1 MSVSLIVFF
10 SADARLGRGQQDA
23 DGYGSM
29 NGKPIPAMQSLEARK
44 EVMIAHFLRSGNWPG
59 NDEQTT
65 RSLENE
71 TISRVFLIQKVKEL
85 EIHPGDKAVAALF
98 HEQIRETPLAELE
111 EKYLRPQGLT
121 AADYDRYV
129 RHEVGIRQLVAAASV
144 SAKLINSPEAEALYR
159 KEYQE
164 SEVQLGLFWSS
175 NYTGKVVITN
185 GAIGAFYTNRLFLYR
200 VPERTLLSFIEFPA
214 TNFFAEAEK
223 QMASR
228 TNIDAAINEQYFQR
242 DTNKLFWKDDKGN
255 VLAEADAKK
264 KIRESIRDEFALL
277 AARRAAA
284 EFGGSLMEPRSV
296 PGLDLDPNKVANLDK
311 LAALKGFTVKTT
323 QPFDAVSGLEE
334 FEAPTNTTASADEG
348 LRAAIRRAASNLNA
362 TNTIRFNPVPGPHA
376 IYIIARKGTIP
387 SETPPLENIADKV
400 TTDYKNFM
408 AQDLSRKAG
417 AAFGTN
423 VTNGIALGKS
433 FADLCMAEGVKP
445 VDVPPFSDVTQSLTN
460 FDARINL
467 SLLQRIIREMQVEV
481 GKATPFIPFSQD
493 AGLVLYFKGRPKF
506 DDAKVQA
513 ALPEFLNQLRIY
525 RQNESFNQWFRK
537 QAEQAKLALPKRET
551 AQK

>member
-1 MSVSLIVFF
+1 MFGTIRKHQTWLWVIVIALMSVSLIVFF

-255 VLAEADAKK
+255 VVHWAGETN
-264 KIRESIRDEFALL
+264 S
-277 AARRAAA
+277 
-284 EFGGSLMEPRSV
+284 
-296 PGLDLDPNKVANLDK
+296 PGVLSQAGWNKRIMKPGD
-311 LAALKGFTVKTT
+311 
-323 QPFDAVSGLEE
+323 Q
-334 FEAPTNTTASADEG
+334 
-348 LRAAIRRAASNLNA
+348 I
-362 TNTIRFNPVPGPHA
+362 TI
-376 IYIIARKGTIP
+376 TLSP
-387 SETPPLENIADKV
+387 S
-400 TTDYKNFM
+400 
-408 AQDLSRKAG
+408 KAG
-417 AAFGTN
+417 TPVGVVRKIVLPDGQELVRMN
-423 VTNGIALGKS
+423 
-433 FADLCMAEGVKP
+433 AD
-445 VDVPPFSDVTQSLTN
+445 Q
-460 FDARINL
+460 
-467 SLLQRIIREMQVEV
+467 
-481 GKATPFIPFSQD
+481 
-493 AGLVLYFKGRPKF
+493 
-506 DDAKVQA
+506 
-513 ALPEFLNQLRIY
+513 
-525 RQNESFNQWFRK
+525 
-537 QAEQAKLALPKRET
+537 
-551 AQK
+551 